1 MSPYK
6 KVSSE
11 ALEIDR
17 QVAAESTCDKC
28 NHKGMQFR
36 QGASKTT
43 YIAIARCPKCGY
55 EVEF

>member
-1 MSPYK
+1 MYK
-6 KVSSE
+6 KVSRE
-11 ALEIDR
+11 ALEIDMM
-17 QVAAESTCDKC
+17 VAAESVCDNC
-28 NHKGMQFR
+28 GHVGMKFR